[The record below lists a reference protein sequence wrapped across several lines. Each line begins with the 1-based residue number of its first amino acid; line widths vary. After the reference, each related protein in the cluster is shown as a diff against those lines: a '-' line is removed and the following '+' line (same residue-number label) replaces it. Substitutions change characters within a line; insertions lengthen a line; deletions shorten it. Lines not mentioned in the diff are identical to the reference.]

1 MKKSIKTVYILVS
14 ILIWQLGFS
23 QQTLITELQTKITNS
38 SKNTQVHY
46 LHKALLAEAIKFKEH
61 SRSLALVNEALHQQN
76 VSLKDSVKIQILKI
90 AVDIYRINDQYTDMN
105 NAIEN
110 LLTIALKTKKPEDLA
125 NAYYFKAKGLDVL
138 NNPNILPYYFKSLQY
153 AEKTN
158 NNLLL
163 SNIYYK
169 IYGYYASKHDL
180 LLENKYANHCLSA
193 AIKSNDPQ
201 QITLAWQ
208 AKGTSF
214 YDLNKNKNPK
224 IDSTLI
230 AFRKGISVFK
240 QNKNKIILQSQLA
253 ILQLNTA
260 VHLYQLYMPAAKD
273 SVDLYATLAL
283 KNGLATK
290 HEGIIINCLGLLS
303 QLADMDNNN
312 SKIEAL
318 LLQSKAKIESYSVK
332 QPDLQSKIYYAL
344 SQFYKKKNDQ
354 ALALTYYE
362 LYVESYTLSSEENL
376 QRSNQLLDAKYEL
389 TKKQDQIKLLDDK
402 NKAIT
407 YQKYLYVGIAILL
420 FIALILLFVSYNYK
434 LKYSIQQQKVL
445 EIKTEET
452 NLKAALLET
461 EQRLILAEKK
471 QLQKELLAE
480 SVQVERKKELLH
492 NMKAE
497 FGTDKLDQKTIQN
510 LTRIINEEIR
520 LDKDFATLKTDIK
533 EIDPEFI
540 SRLQQQSDNK
550 LTQLD
555 LKYCSYLKLNLTTK
569 QMSKLLHVEPSSIRM
584 NKYRLKQKLQLS
596 KDQDLNTYLD
606 QL

>member
-1 MKKSIKTVYILVS
+1 
-14 ILIWQLGFS
+14 
-23 QQTLITELQTKITNS
+23 
-38 SKNTQVHY
+38 
-46 LHKALLAEAIKFKEH
+46 
-61 SRSLALVNEALHQQN
+61 
-76 VSLKDSVKIQILKI
+76 
-90 AVDIYRINDQYTDMN
+90 
-105 NAIEN
+105 
-110 LLTIALKTKKPEDLA
+110 
-125 NAYYFKAKGLDVL
+125 
-138 NNPNILPYYFKSLQY
+138 
-153 AEKTN
+153 
-158 NNLLL
+158 
-163 SNIYYK
+163 
-169 IYGYYASKHDL
+169 
-180 LLENKYANHCLSA
+180 
-193 AIKSNDPQ
+193 
-201 QITLAWQ
+201 
-208 AKGTSF
+208 
-214 YDLNKNKNPK
+214 
-224 IDSTLI
+224 
-230 AFRKGISVFK
+230 
-240 QNKNKIILQSQLA
+240 
-253 ILQLNTA
+253 
-260 VHLYQLYMPAAKD
+260 MPAAKD

-290 HEGIIINCLGLLS
+290 HEGIIINYLGLLS

-318 LLQSKAKIESYSVK
+318 LLQYKAKIENYSVK

-407 YQKYLYVGIAILL
+407 YQKYLSVGIAISL

-452 NLKAALLET
+452 NLQAALLET

-555 LKYCSYLKLNLTTK
+555 LQYCSYLKLNLTTK